1 MNKSFWI
8 YVYLSTS
15 TLLLSCGE
23 PRVPVDT
30 IITAS
35 KIYICNEAFDVV
47 EAIAIK
53 DSKIVAF
60 GSQQDISHIYSSE
73 NTHDYLGVIYPGFID
88 AHSHFYGYGNTLN
101 KVDLRETSSLENV
114 TDKVVEFAQNSNEY
128 WITGR
133 GWDQTNWEQKGTIS
147 NLRLGIFFPDRPV
160 FVKRIDGHAGL
171 ANAKALELAGITPAT
186 HIDGGTIEVK
196 NGQLTGL
203 ITDNAMALVDNIIPS
218 PSRASEIQ
226 ALLKAEKNCF
236 KAGLTTVTD
245 AGLDLSTILLIDSL
259 QRTGDLTIRVYAMAN
274 PNEENFAYFE
284 KNGEI
289 STNRLQV
296 SSIKIY
302 ADGALGSRGAKLKQP
317 YCDHGNNTGIWVTHP
332 NQIDALCQR
341 IDAMG
346 FQANTHCI
354 GDSANR
360 QVLDIYGKYLK
371 NTNDRR
377 WRIEH
382 AQVVTPA
389 DRELFAQYSILPSVQ
404 PTHATS
410 DMNWVDERLCK
421 DRMQGAYAYKSL
433 LALNGYLPLGTD
445 FPVEEIYPLHTFHAA
460 VYRQDNQMK
469 PLGGFLPE
477 ESLTTKQALL
487 GMTGWAAKANRMEDK
502 IGSLAIGK
510 LADYVVLDRDI
521 VYEKYMLKTRIL
533 KTVIAD

>member
-1 MNKSFWI
+1 MNKSFWV
-8 YVYLSTS
+8 YVYLSAS

-60 GSQQDISHIYSSE
+60 GSQKDINHLYSSG
-73 NTHDYLGVIYPGFID
+73 NIQDYVGVIYPGFID

-101 KVDLRETSSLENV
+101 KVDLRETYSLDNV
-114 TDKVVEFAQNSNEY
+114 TDKIVEFAQNSNEY

-133 GWDQTNWEQKGTIS
+133 GWDQTNWEHKGTIS
-147 NLRLGIFFPDRPV
+147 NLRLSMFFPDQPV

-186 HIDGGTIEVK
+186 QIDGGTIEVR
-196 NGQLTGL
+196 NGRLTGL
-203 ITDNAMALVDNIIPS
+203 ITDNAMALVDNIIPP

-226 ALLKAEKNCF
+226 ALLKAQKNCF

-245 AGLDLSTILLIDSL
+245 AGLDLTTILLIDSL

-274 PNEENFAYFE
+274 PNEENFTYFE

-289 STNRLQV
+289 STDRLQV
-296 SSIKIY
+296 SSVKIY

-317 YCDHGNNTGIWVTHP
+317 YCDHGNNTGVWVTHP
-332 NQIDALCQR
+332 NQINALCQR
-341 IDAMG
+341 IDALG

-360 QVLDIYGKYLK
+360 RVLDIYGKYLK
-371 NTNDRR
+371 GTNDRR

-389 DRELFAQYSILPSVQ
+389 DRELFAKYSILPSVQ

-410 DMNWVDERLCK
+410 DMNWADERLCK

-460 VYRQDNQMK
+460 VYRQDTYMK

-487 GMTGWAAKANRMEDK
+487 GMTRWAAKANRMEDK
-502 IGSLAIGK
+502 IGSLTIGK

-521 VYEKYMLKTRIL
+521 VYEKYMLKTIIL